1 MWSKLIVQSSQRFH
15 LNMCQL
21 YKALGGII
29 KAIYKEKS
37 SQKRWGAE
45 GCGTVP
51 TSMHWSS
58 NPRGAKGTGT
68 VWGGERG
75 QLALVTHSRST
86 PMKEAGCGCRG
97 RSRW

>member
-1 MWSKLIVQSSQRFH
+1 MKERVNVVKTHCTKFSKISFKYI
-15 LNMCQL
+15 CQL

-45 GCGTVP
+45 GCATVP

-58 NPRGAKGTGT
+58 NPREKGGTGT
-68 VWGGERG
+68 V
-75 QLALVTHSRST
+75 
-86 PMKEAGCGCRG
+86 
-97 RSRW
+97 